1 MNIMELFELLDIE
14 NASEFKY
21 FDNFADLME
30 SDENIDYEVIH
41 ELIYQVDP
49 ETVSGLISDYF
60 TDIIEGVPD
69 YDREMFM
76 LIDNIRRVMKG
87 LADNSDD
94 ESHMAR
100 LADEIYKFRNWYN
113 FDTDVI
119 CSDNKTGER
128 KILPVRDALVLY
140 REEKLRGTEYSY
152 DFEGCTDYEIDEY
165 VVSLDMGNENDDYD
179 YSTGNEEEALLN
191 SDFLYDDDFKL
202 EE

>member
-140 REEKLRGTEYSY
+140 REEKLSGTEYSY

>member
-41 ELIYQVDP
+41 ELIYQVDS

-140 REEKLRGTEYSY
+140 REEKLSGTEYSY